1 MKIVVIGAGV
11 VGTSI
16 AVRLAQRG
24 ARVTLI
30 DQGWPGSGTSSTSY
44 AWVNSHNKHPDSYYA
59 LNLAGMRAH
68 HELCPQEA
76 GWLRPGGHVEIAVEG
91 AHAAHLRGRMDLL
104 SSLGYEVEEVSVRR
118 ARQLLPDV
126 IVPHDSDTIAYFPQE
141 AYCHPLLYLAHM
153 LAEAKK
159 AGVTIRDHT
168 AVTAL
173 APNGE
178 GARVTLGDR
187 SVIRADTVVSAAG
200 RWTADVATLAGG
212 SVPMATFTEPG
223 DLTVGYLLE
232 TNPLPVR
239 LNRILTSPW
248 LNVRPDGGG
257 RLLLQALDL
266 DATADPDAV
275 PAADS
280 PLAMKFLQRL
290 RAVVRNTGAAT
301 IRHVAVGQ
309 RAMPADGLTI
319 VGRLPD
325 APWLYAVA
333 THSGVTLAPFLGDA
347 VAAELFGHEE
357 ERFADFRPD
366 RFRSAAG
373 ITPPRL
379 PRKPGDQ

>member
-1 MKIVVIGAGV
+1 MRIVVIGAGV
-11 VGTSI
+11 VGVSI

-24 ARVTLI
+24 ASVTLV
-30 DQGWPGSGTSSTSY
+30 DQAWPGSGTSSTSY
-44 AWVNSHNKHPDSYYA
+44 AWINSHNKQPDSYYA

-68 HELCPQEA
+68 QALCPQGA
-76 GWLRPGGHVEIAVEG
+76 GWLRPGGHVEIAVDR
-91 AHAAHLRGRMDLL
+91 AHIEHLRGRMDLL
-104 SSLGYEVEEVSVRR
+104 SSLGYEVEEVSVGR
-118 ARQLLPDV
+118 ARELLPDV
-126 IVPHDSDTIAYFPQE
+126 IVPDDADTIAYFAQE

-153 LAEAKK
+153 LAEARL

-178 GARVTLGDR
+178 GARVTFGDR
-187 SVIRADTVVSAAG
+187 SVISADTVVSAAG
-200 RWTADVATLAGG
+200 RWTADVAALAGG
-212 SVPMATFTEPG
+212 TVPMATFTEPG
-223 DLTVGYLLE
+223 DVTVGYLLE

-239 LNRILTSPW
+239 LNRIVTSPW

-266 DATADPDAV
+266 DASADPGAV
-275 PAADS
+275 PAVDS
-280 PLAMKFLQRL
+280 PLALTFLERL
-290 RAVVRNTGAAT
+290 RAVVRNTGAGT
-301 IRHVAVGQ
+301 IRHIAVGQ
-309 RAMPADGLTI
+309 RVMPADGLTI
-319 VGRLPD
+319 VGRVPG

-347 VAAELFGHEE
+347 VAEEVFGHEE
-357 ERFADFRPD
+357 ERFADYRPD